1 MITTGKPT
9 LQWPYSAF
17 FLYGMHFNINRTFSL
32 YKIPYQGTTW
42 GDIRPKRQKI
52 AVTRAL
58 KRQSAVLGRFGQAAR
73 PAT

>member
-1 MITTGKPT
+1 M
-9 LQWPYSAF
+9 LFYLALLVCVAACSAAVADQCQIEIG
-17 FLYGMHFNINRTFSL
+17 YD
-32 YKIPYQGTTW
+32 YKSHTEGTTW

>member
-9 LQWPYSAF
+9 LQWPYSAL
-17 FLYGMHFNINRTFSL
+17 FLYGMHFNINRTFFIIK
-32 YKIPYQGTTW
+32 YRTEGTTW

-52 AVTRAL
+52 AVMRAL